1 MTSVNTHTKRIIAAL
16 ALGCFFIMACENDVN
31 EVKNLSVRKT
41 GIEEGRNI
49 VSYLSVGGKM
59 KAKLTAPLLLRYQGD
74 SALKSEFPQSLYVEF
89 FNDSTKIESK
99 LRAKYGRYL
108 EQENKV
114 YLRDSVVIIRI
125 HTGDTLYT
133 SEMFWDQTAGIF
145 YTDKPV
151 TTVQRFT
158 EQKTYARKGFR
169 ATQDLSS
176 ITYFEAVEGSYLI
189 IPPDSTKKN

>member
-1 MTSVNTHTKRIIAAL
+1 MTSVSTHNKRIIAAL
-16 ALGCFFIMACENDVN
+16 VMGCFFIMACENDVN
-31 EVKNLSVRKT
+31 EVKNLSVRKP

-74 SALKSEFPQSLYVEF
+74 SVLKSEFPQSLYVEF

-99 LRAKYGRYL
+99 LLAKYGRYL

-114 YLRDSVVIIRI
+114 FLRDSVVIIRI
-125 HTGDTLYT
+125 HSGDTLYT
-133 SEMFWDQTAGIF
+133 SELYWDQTAGKF

-158 EQKTYARKGFR
+158 EQKIYAMKGFSSN
-169 ATQDLSS
+169 QDLTDIHYYS
-176 ITYFEAVEGSYLI
+176 IVPGSYLI
-189 IPPDSTKKN
+189 IPPDSTQKN